1 MISGWFGV
9 VAAAVPVA
17 HASGWQ
23 GAVLLE
29 QVSDSVLTL
38 TNQALMRLMLFT
50 VLVSLVAAAGLLAYA
65 TFLSLRVRRL
75 ASAAETALGPRGEIN
90 AQLPGAAARDELG
103 DLSRSFQQLLRR
115 LREYTE
121 YLRTLTSKLTHELR
135 TPLAIVSTSLDNL
148 EHEPESA
155 SVYLERLRQG
165 TARLEGILSAM
176 AAATRVE
183 QAIDQAG
190 TERFDLAAVVGAC
203 VNAYRDVYPGR
214 DFELR
219 RPPQELTVVGSSELL
234 AQLMDKLVENAAS
247 FAEPG
252 TPIVVAVD
260 VLPDELRLSVANR
273 GPVLPGRLP

>member
-1 MISGWFGV
+1 
-9 VAAAVPVA
+9 
-17 HASGWQ
+17 
-23 GAVLLE
+23 
-29 QVSDSVLTL
+29 
-38 TNQALMRLMLFT
+38 MR
-50 VLVSLVAAAGLLAYA
+50 
-65 TFLSLRVRRL
+65 
-75 ASAAETALGPRGEIN
+75 
-90 AQLPGAAARDELG
+90 
-103 DLSRSFQQLLRR
+103 SRSFQQLLRR

-252 TPIVVAVD
+252 TPIVVAAD

-273 GPVLPGRLP
+273 GPVLPASMRHQLFDSLVSVRDAGDGRPHLGLGLYIVALIAKHHGGRVEAADLPSGDGVIVSVYFPRGS